1 MNIRIL
7 IFSLIIWLFA
17 CTKND
22 PALVQPCYGLPV
34 ETQLPVATYDLP
46 LAGKFIRE
54 MQTFDKK
61 LILITDVFGSVEEE
75 IIIFDKNLK
84 ETATY
89 TNAKKANSSYVLHQN
104 KLFFNT
110 LTTSGP
116 VIKVIDLITNI
127 MEEAHQIEISSSG
140 NFIPSFSDLQ
150 VIDGALYYTFRD
162 FDKFKIELYKW
173 ENAQPK
179 KVSDIPFFNAKE
191 IELFNNQNGQLSYAL
206 IHESNNNRLSFM
218 VNAFEISQKPI
229 YTIDVTPQ
237 YSLFN
242 YKIGYNEEIYFYDE
256 NATKIFDITT
266 GNILYESSTNV
277 QPFNKEISYTNQSVL
292 DPKSGAAKFSIAPYI
307 FNVGTIPIQFSNM
320 HFYMRI
326 DQKTKLLNI
335 ETGCFEKEIILELGE
350 RIMYDRQSNL
360 FYSFNGDIIN
370 EYSPN

>member
-34 ETQLPVATYDLP
+34 ESQLPVATYDLP

-61 LILITDVFGSVEEE
+61 LILIIDVFGSVEEE

-307 FNVGTIPIQFSNM
+307 FNAGTIPIQFSNM

-360 FYSFNGDIIN
+360 FFSFNGDIIN